1 VSGVLFLAVV
11 GAVEI
16 VANGTC
22 PSDGDVAERLRAL
35 VPEAAG
41 ERETAKLSS
50 GDKGLLV
57 ELSDANGAPLW
68 QRWLQPAPCADLAQ
82 AAAVVI
88 AAWEAELRTRAA
100 SEVKLPAPRPPR
112 RTGFEID
119 AAFLGSLA
127 QGNALAAGGAIEIAV
142 GEKRSH
148 FLGRLELAGFQTRDL
163 PLTTA
168 GHVSWTRAWL
178 ALGPLF
184 RFRPGRFVLDLHAE
198 GLLALL
204 YFGGVG
210 FTTTQS
216 GYDVDVGLGAGIRGA
231 VRAGPMRFFLGVG
244 LAGWLRQQTVQISGG
259 ASNVIPRIEGLLTIG
274 IGGGN
279 D

>member
-1 VSGVLFLAVV
+1 MSGVLFLAVV

-22 PSDGDVAERLRAL
+22 PSDGDVAGRLRAL
-35 VPEAAG
+35 VPESAG
-41 ERETAKLSS
+41 ARETAKLSS

-57 ELSDANGAPLW
+57 ELSDAAGAPLG

-88 AAWEAELRTRAA
+88 AAWEAELRSRAA
-100 SEVKLPAPRPPR
+100 SEVKLPAPRAPG
-112 RTGFEID
+112 RTGFEI
-119 AAFLGSLA
+119 AASFLGSLA
-127 QGNALAAGGAIEIAV
+127 QGNALAAGGALDLAV
-142 GEKRSH
+142 GRRRSH

-163 PLTTA
+163 PLST

-231 VRAGPMRFFLGVG
+231 VRAGPMRFFVGVG
-244 LAGWLRQQTVQISGG
+244 LAGWLRQQTVQVSGG
-259 ASNVIPRIEGLLTIG
+259 SSNVIPRVEGLLTIG